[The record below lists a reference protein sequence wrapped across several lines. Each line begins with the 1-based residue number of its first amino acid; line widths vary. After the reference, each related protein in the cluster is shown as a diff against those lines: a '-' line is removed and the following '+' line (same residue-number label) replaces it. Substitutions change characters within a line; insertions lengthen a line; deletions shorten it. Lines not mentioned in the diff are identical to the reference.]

1 VLTKYLIRRLLIAQ
15 KLFPRNITLVVVGD
29 CNLPLFQRASMT
41 ACLTRAATYDGGAS
55 MVPSPDENTGIGRV
69 FQETENRRID
79 RRDPDHVAVTGS
91 A

>member
-1 VLTKYLIRRLLIAQ
+1 
-15 KLFPRNITLVVVGD
+15 
-29 CNLPLFQRASMT
+29 MT

-91 A
+91 AWECRDQQVLVAIPKQMSFSVIE